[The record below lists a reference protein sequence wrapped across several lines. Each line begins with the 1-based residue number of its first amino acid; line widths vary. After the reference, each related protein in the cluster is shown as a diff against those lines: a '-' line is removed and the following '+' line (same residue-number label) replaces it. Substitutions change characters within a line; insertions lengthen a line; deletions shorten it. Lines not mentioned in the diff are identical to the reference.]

1 MVTHMFSVKSANV
14 ANRSPFPHTAMIK
27 ITLLSALTWPAIA
40 LLLVC
45 LDRSEPHPPQAIHDP
60 IETDD
65 TWINGR
71 SCESISAE
79 NSSVGENDETNYD
92 NRKIACGMVA
102 QVKFRL
108 SVAI

>member
-1 MVTHMFSVKSANV
+1 MRASLSLSRVRLPVCV
-14 ANRSPFPHTAMIK
+14 FPR
-27 ITLLSALTWPAIA
+27 
-40 LLLVC
+40 
-45 LDRSEPHPPQAIHDP
+45 LDVQAIHDP

-79 NSSVGENDETNYD
+79 NNSVGSNDDTDYD

-102 QVKFRL
+102 QVKMPP
-108 SVAI
+108 